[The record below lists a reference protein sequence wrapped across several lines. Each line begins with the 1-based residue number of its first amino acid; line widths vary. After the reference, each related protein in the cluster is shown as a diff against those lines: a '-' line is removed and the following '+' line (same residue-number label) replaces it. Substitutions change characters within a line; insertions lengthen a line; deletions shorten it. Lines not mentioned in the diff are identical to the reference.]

1 MTRNQRFFAIGIVT
15 LLIGGLAS
23 PSPALAQGRRGM
35 GQMPMYNTAAETTI
49 KGTITEVKTV
59 TGAMGG
65 MSMEG
70 THIVVKSDSETI
82 EVHLG
87 PSAFLKEKKVELAVG
102 DPVQIVGSRV
112 KVGEADAVLAR
123 EIQKDGT
130 SWTLRDASGRPLW
143 RMGARR

>member
-35 GQMPMYNTAAETTI
+35 GQMPMYNTASETTI

-102 DPVQIVGSRV
+102 DAVQIVGSRV